1 MATIM
6 VAGFTYTYVISAY
19 HHLKIVSLI
28 PTGGLRCLIKHNFLN
43 KVVSYMYLQQVCQF
57 PSVSC
62 HNMNET
68 LSKAASSTNKE
79 SEGEILAGSCKSFNF
94 KVDFYF
100 QNNIHIYIY

>member
-68 LSKAASSTNKE
+68 LSKAAPSTNKE
-79 SEGEILAGSCKSFNF
+79 SE
-94 KVDFYF
+94 DFTALYTVKLV
-100 QNNIHIYIY
+100 